1 MALVLTWRF
10 VNADLIFLEK
20 LAELD
25 HWLLY
30 LQTLVL
36 LYDGRFVLLCL

>member
-1 MALVLTWRF
+1 VALVLTWRF

-20 LAELD
+20 LVKLD
-25 HWLLY
+25 HWLWH

-36 LYDGRFVLLCL
+36 LNDG